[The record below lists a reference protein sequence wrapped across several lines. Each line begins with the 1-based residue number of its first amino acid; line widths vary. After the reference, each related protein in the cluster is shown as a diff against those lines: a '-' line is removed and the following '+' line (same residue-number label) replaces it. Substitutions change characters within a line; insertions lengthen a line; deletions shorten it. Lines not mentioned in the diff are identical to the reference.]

1 MDLESLVDQQRQ
13 KTAETWSVLLDHGLR
28 EGSPLDVETF
38 FFADDEAAAVSLVE
52 ALAAE
57 GTTATTESFQA
68 KAGLFRK
75 KTVWAVQADSALPVA
90 SLAVLADLT
99 EAMVRQAARA
109 GAVYDGWGAQ
119 IPES

>member
-1 MDLESLVDQQRQ
+1 MDLESLVEQQRQ

-38 FFADDEAAAVSLVE
+38 FFADDEAAAVSLAE
-52 ALAAE
+52 ALIAE
-57 GTTATTESFQA
+57 GTTASTESFLA
-68 KAGLFRK
+68 RAGLFGK
-75 KTVWAVQADSALPVA
+75 KTVWSVQADSALPAA
-90 SLAVLADLT
+90 SLEALSDLT
-99 EAMVRQAARA
+99 EAMVRHAVRA